1 MSHAA
6 YVLTAWGVTLAAIGL
21 YVATLRLRG
30 QRLLRRVRAEQSD
43 GDE

>member
-1 MSHAA
+1 MSHVV

-21 YVATLRLRG
+21 YAAALRVRG
-30 QRLLRRVRAEQSD
+30 QRLLRRVRAEQSN